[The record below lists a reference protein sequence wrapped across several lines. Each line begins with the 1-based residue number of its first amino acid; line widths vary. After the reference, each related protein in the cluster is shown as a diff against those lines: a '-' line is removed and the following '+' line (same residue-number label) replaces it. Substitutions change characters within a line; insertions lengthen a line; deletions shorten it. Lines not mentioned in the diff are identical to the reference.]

1 MKKTFIKII
10 AFLIINEVID
20 RLDCNEFREDFES
33 YGTEINRDIWSTML
47 PHHRPIELGHDPTR
61 GVRKKC
67 GLIRYNAAVELSPG
81 TDALLNLGNK
91 TTGKWGLTFDMYIP
105 ANKGA
110 YMNLQGKVPVNTS
123 GGEWLVGGLYFGDG
137 TGSEKGRISYT
148 SLGRIDFDYPND
160 QWFKMEMNFDIS
172 TGIDTATW
180 QFNIDGV
187 EVISAETILPRE
199 AGYTSLGGVNFYS
212 GYLLVNMPEY
222 YVDNFCYKQL

>member
-20 RLDCNEFREDFES
+20 RLDSNEFREDFES
-33 YGTEINRDIWSTML
+33 YGTEINRDIWSTWDGNSN
-47 PHHRPIELGHDPTR
+47 PIELGYDPKE

-67 GLIRYNAAVELSPG
+67 GLIRYNAAAALAQQ

-105 ANKGA
+105 ANKTA
-110 YMNLQGKVPVNTS
+110 YMNLQGRVPLDLKAP
-123 GGEWLVGGLYFGDG
+123 EWLVGNIFFGNG
-137 TGSEKGRISYT
+137 NGSEKGLIDNT
-148 SLGRIDFDYPND
+148 SLGRIDFDYPDD

-172 TGIDTATW
+172 QGIDNATW

-187 EVISAETILPRE
+187 QVIPAGTILPHR
-199 AGYTSLGGVNFYS
+199 AGYTSLGGVDFFG
-212 GYLLVNMPEY
+212 GYENIEY
-222 YVDNFCYKQL
+222 YVDNFCYKQI